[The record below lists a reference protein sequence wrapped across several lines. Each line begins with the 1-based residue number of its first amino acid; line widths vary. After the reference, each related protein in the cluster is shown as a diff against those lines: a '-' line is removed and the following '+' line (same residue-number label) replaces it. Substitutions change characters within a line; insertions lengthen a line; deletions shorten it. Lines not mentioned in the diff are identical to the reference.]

1 MKLSPQRLSYFL
13 FYSAMTL
20 GFSCM
25 VYEFA
30 LAQTLSLI
38 LGQTTLRYPMTIGL
52 YTAALGFGS
61 LFYEKLF
68 ATTESYILKLVKVEV
83 TIAVLA
89 CFSFVLLFLLD
100 FAFKSNWLLILLPFE
115 SMIFSTLAHG
125 LVFIIGFLSGT
136 ELPLL
141 MKISEEQKAL
151 TPLRVLAA
159 DYFGTLAAAVFFPLL
174 LLPYLHLFSIVA
186 LATVL
191 NLSSAVVMLAFFTT
205 EFSIKNKITYFLWPL
220 VGIIILL
227 SLEGVM

>member
-1 MKLSPQRLSYFL
+1 
-13 FYSAMTL
+13 
-20 GFSCM
+20 M
-25 VYEFA
+25 VYELA

-38 LGQTTLRYPMTIGL
+38 LGQTTLRYPTTIGL

-61 LFYEKLF
+61 LLYEKIFPSL
-68 ATTESYILKLVKVEV
+68 SSSILKLVKIEI
-83 TIAVLA
+83 TIAILA
-89 CFSFVLLFLLD
+89 CFSFFFLFLLD
-100 FAFKSNWLLILLPFE
+100 YAFKLNAFPVLLPYE
-115 SMIFSTLAHG
+115 SILFNILSHS

-174 LLPYLHLFSIVA
+174 FLPYLHLFSIIV
-186 LATVL
+186 LATIL
-191 NLSSAVVMLAFFTT
+191 NLSSAIVMLFFFTSD
-205 EFSIKNKITYFLWPL
+205 FSIKNKVFYFLWPTI
-220 VGIIILL
+220 GIIILL